1 MELTEHKPG
10 NHHVVHAVTVRSIRI
25 DQATYTTSLILGARF
40 LEPSWP
46 VRSLSD
52 LNETTLAPVI
62 KLDPELVVI
71 GIGETHQVLGIDIQ
85 RFFIERG
92 IGIESMTLPAAART
106 FNVLMSENRRAL
118 AAFIL

>member
-10 NHHVVHAVTVRSIRI
+10 NHHVVRAVTEGSVRV
-25 DQATYTTSLILGARF
+25 DQTTYTASLILGARY
-40 LEPSWP
+40 LEASWP
-46 VRSLSD
+46 VNSLAD
-52 LNETTLAPVI
+52 LNETTLAPLI
-62 KLDPELVVI
+62 APEPELVII
-71 GIGETHQVLGIDIQ
+71 GIGQTHQVLGIDIQ

>member
-10 NHHVVHAVTVRSIRI
+10 NHHVVRAVTAHSVRI
-25 DQATYTTSLILGARF
+25 DQATYTASLILGARY
-40 LEPSWP
+40 LEPDWP
-46 VRSLSD
+46 VRFLSD
-52 LNETTLAPVI
+52 LNETTLAP
-62 KLDPELVVI
+62 LFAPQPELVII
-71 GIGETHQVLGIDIQ
+71 GAGQTHQVLGLEIQ
-85 RFFIERG
+85 RAFIERG